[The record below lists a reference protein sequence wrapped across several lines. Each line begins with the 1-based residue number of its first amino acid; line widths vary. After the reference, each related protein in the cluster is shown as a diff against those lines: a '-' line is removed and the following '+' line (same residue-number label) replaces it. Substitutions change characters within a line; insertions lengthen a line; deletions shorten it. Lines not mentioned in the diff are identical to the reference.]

1 LILATA
7 GHHTTSSSIAGGVWA
22 PSERPDEFAKLLSDR
37 GLIRGLV
44 EEAVRWTTPVQHFM
58 RTAARDTE
66 MHGRRIATGD
76 WLMLR
81 YLSGSRDEAVFDSPD
96 RFRLDRRTGAAVSF
110 GQGVHICLGQHL
122 ARLAMR
128 IFFEG
133 MLARR
138 RHGACRRAKA
148 LRIGLCWG
156 PDLCPRA
163 LQDLHTVIDAGHQGK
178 LDDAGGISGSA

>member
-22 PSERPDEFAKLLSDR
+22 PSERRDEFAKSLSDR

-66 MHGRRIATGD
+66 MHGRRIAAGD

-81 YLSGSRDEAVFDSPD
+81 
-96 RFRLDRRTGAAVSF
+96 
-110 GQGVHICLGQHL
+110 
-122 ARLAMR
+122 
-128 IFFEG
+128 
-133 MLARR
+133 
-138 RHGACRRAKA
+138 
-148 LRIGLCWG
+148 
-156 PDLCPRA
+156 
-163 LQDLHTVIDAGHQGK
+163 
-178 LDDAGGISGSA
+178 